1 VINRNG
7 AEPLLKVENLSV
19 EYHGRRGQRFRAV
32 NDVSFAIG
40 RGETLGLV
48 GESGSGKSTIGKAV
62 LGLVP
67 VAAGRIM
74 YDGEDITRCRRR
86 RRRELTRHIQVVFQ
100 DPYGS
105 LNPVRTIGST
115 MAEALTVHEPGLTTS
130 QVTSRVGETLE
141 QVGVSPDVRTRLPAE
156 FSGGQRQR
164 IAIARALILLPR
176 LVICDEAVSSLDLS
190 VQAQVLNLLEE
201 FRQRLGISYLFISHD
216 LAVVR
221 HMASRVAVL
230 YRGELV
236 ELDATEEVWRHPTHP
251 YTAMLQA
258 AAPVPD
264 PQLQRVRRI
273 EFEKRYLA
281 LVGGA
286 PDPVSGT
293 IPAGTSVKHGENLE
307 NKLYSREHSSILTV
321 EDEEGTLCG

>member
-1 VINRNG
+1 MRLALVTDDSQP
-7 AEPLLKVENLSV
+7 EPLLRVEDLSV
-19 EYHGRRGQRFRAV
+19 DYHGRRGKHFRAV
-32 NDVSFAIG
+32 NGVSFNVG

-48 GESGSGKSTIGKAV
+48 GESGSGKSTIGKAI
-62 LGLVP
+62 LGLEP
-67 VAAGRIM
+67 VASGRIVF
-74 YDGEDITRCRRR
+74 DGEDITRCHRL
-86 RRRELTRHIQVVFQ
+86 RRRELTRHIQVIFQ

-115 MAEALTVHEPGLTTS
+115 LAEGLIIHEPGLDNH
-130 QVTSRVGETLE
+130 QVKERVAETLE
-141 QVGVSPDVRTRLPAE
+141 LVGVSPDVRTRLPAE

-230 YRGELV
+230 NRGELV
-236 ELDATEEVWRHPTHP
+236 EIDATETVWRHPTHP

-264 PQLQRVRRI
+264 PHRQRERRV
-273 EFEKRYLA
+273 EFEKRYLE
-281 LVGGA
+281 LVSDGPGA
-286 PDPVSGT
+286 NDDAAIT
-293 IPAGTSVKHGENLE
+293 EIAQ
-307 NKLYSREHSSILTV
+307 
-321 EDEEGTLCG
+321 